1 MVDEDDCKKINYSKQ
16 FLIDYQYRI
25 RELERVLHA
34 ADTAL
39 LRAKINFTLEDH
51 LRLSPRFRS
60 GMTAIKNGVV
70 YRNEDM
76 RLSDEVEE

>member
-1 MVDEDDCKKINYSKQ
+1 MSYSKQ
-16 FLIDYQYRI
+16 FLVDYQYRI
-25 RELERVLHA
+25 RDLERALHA

-39 LRAKINFTLEDH
+39 MKAKINFSLEDH

-60 GMTAIKNGVV
+60 GVIAIKNGVV

-76 RLSDEVEE
+76 SLSDEVGE